1 MLIFNFYNERFPS
14 VYFRVFVT
22 FSCFLNNFFC
32 FVFFSSIF
40 GNICS
45 FFRFKPQNFQIN
57 TRNND
62 INISATHH
70 NFDLTYWSHTANTT
84 NTQHTAHTTRLS
96 DLNTPIVQK
105 EQHSQA
111 AFQIRSQFQKWKR
124 QIRPPPATPPSQSK
138 HSSTAILTL
147 TQWPLSIVV
156 HTLVWYL
163 RMLQFGLL
171 QAGNYH

>member
-1 MLIFNFYNERFPS
+1 MGLKALLIFNFYNERFPS

-62 INISATHH
+62 IKISQ
-70 NFDLTYWSHTANTT
+70 
-84 NTQHTAHTTRLS
+84 QHTTTSISHIGLTQQTPPTH
-96 DLNTPIVQK
+96 NTP
-105 EQHSQA
+105 H
-111 AFQIRSQFQKWKR
+111 
-124 QIRPPPATPPSQSK
+124 TPPVYQ
-138 HSSTAILTL
+138 TL
-147 TQWPLSIVV
+147 THQSFKRNNTHKRRFRSAANFKNGKDKSDRRQQRRRPNPNT
-156 HTLVWYL
+156 HQ
-163 RMLQFGLL
+163 LQF
-171 QAGNYH
+171 